1 MKFKSINRLLI
12 GSVLSLS
19 CFVSSAQAGLITIG
33 ELTSNNDGSTTV
45 INDTLNNL
53 EWMRWNE
60 SAKFNYAEALLQN
73 TSGWIIAGA
82 NQANLFLDALYS
94 SVSSVDHKCSNNIYN
109 SLFCADNEEFTSAQY
124 TALLGDSSTRGTS
137 SIDAAWFYDD
147 VALDGKAGYL
157 KLGSGTS
164 NEKFN
169 TYGSIAKTEEQRLL
183 SDESI
188 GWLMYRTTT
197 VPEPTTLTI
206 FALGIIALALRRFKK
221 QVSLQE

>member
-33 ELTSNNDGSTTV
+33 ALTSNNDGSTIV
-45 INDTLNNL
+45 ITDTLNSL
-53 EWMRWNE
+53 EWLRWDQF
-60 SAKFNYAEALLQN
+60 ADLTYAETLVKSSAL
-73 TSGWIIAGA
+73 GWTIAGVKE
-82 NQANLFLDALYS
+82 ANLFIDALLNRTN
-94 SVSSVDHKCSNNIYN
+94 HE
-109 SLFCADNEEFTSAQY
+109 CADNDTTFLSCGDSGTFSSAQY
-124 TALLGDSSTRGTS
+124 TALLGDSFTRGTS
-137 SIDAAWFYDD
+137 SVDAAWFYDD
-147 VALDGKAGYL
+147 LITDGSAGVL
-157 KLGSGTS
+157 NLELGTK
-164 NEKFN
+164 NEKYN
-169 TYGSIAKTEEQRLL
+169 TFGNIALTDTYATK

>member
-19 CFVSSAQAGLITIG
+19 CLVSSAQAGLITIG
-33 ELTSNNDGSTTV
+33 ALTSNNDGSTSV
-45 INDTLNNL
+45 ITDTLNNL

-60 SAKFNYAEALLQN
+60 SANFNYAEALLQN
-73 TSGWIIAGA
+73 TSGWTIAGA
-82 NQANLFLDALYS
+82 NQANLFLNALYNGIS
-94 SVSSVDHKCSNNIYN
+94 HGCSDNIQD
-109 SLFCADNEEFTSAQY
+109 SLFCADSGSFSSEEY

-147 VALDGKAGYL
+147 EITDGKAGFL
-157 KLGSGTS
+157 NLTSGTS
-164 NEKFN
+164 NQKYN
-169 TYGSIAKTEEQRLL
+169 TYGTIATTEEHRLL
-183 SDESI
+183 SNGTI
-188 GWLMYRTTT
+188 GWLMYRTAT

-221 QVSLQE
+221 QVSPQV

>member
-1 MKFKSINRLLI
+1 MKFKYINRLVI

-19 CFVSSAQAGLITIG
+19 CLVSPAQAGLITIG
-33 ELTSNNDGSTTV
+33 ALTSNNDGSTSV
-45 INDTLNNL
+45 ITDTLNNL

-60 SAKFNYAEALLQN
+60 SANFNYAEALLQN
-73 TSGWIIAGA
+73 TSGWTIAGA
-82 NQANLFLDALYS
+82 NQANLFLDALYNGIS
-94 SVSSVDHKCSNNIYN
+94 HGCSDNIDD
-109 SLFCADNEEFTSAQY
+109 SLFCADSGSFSSEEY

-147 VALDGKAGYL
+147 EITDGKAGYL

-169 TYGSIAKTEEQRLL
+169 TYGTIAKTEVDRLL
-183 SDESI
+183 SNETI

-206 FALGIIALALRRFKK
+206 FALGIIALASRRFKK
-221 QVSLQE
+221 QVSPQV